1 MSQEHL
7 VNTKMAR
14 MSCFGGIPYNTM
26 LNHMPLSIFGHF
38 LFTKIKSFLPMSG
51 KSQLGFQKRT
61 EGGAFPASSLLIS
74 VPTRKWEE
82 GYYQL
87 VSRT

>member
-26 LNHMPLSIFGHF
+26 LNHMTLPIFGHF
-38 LFTKIKSFLPMSG
+38 LFTKMVALYGQPKTSFLPMSS
-51 KSQLGFQKRT
+51 KS
-61 EGGAFPASSLLIS
+61 
-74 VPTRKWEE
+74 
-82 GYYQL
+82 
-87 VSRT
+87 